1 MPDPQTD
8 LQGILNQDFNDW
20 TIKVCL
26 ASEKKAELTHEFQV
40 LQITEALTE
49 DFRRLIKTNLAKA
62 SERHLSAYS
71 PGSRM
76 NSQEIEHVDLAVPD
90 FQAVNDQ
97 LEPLT
102 ALENL
107 TDFSAGTS
115 FTKNLRFYVIVAER
129 PEHEPIYFFRQYT
142 QAKELSRSSIFG
154 AIMQRGQFDATR
166 EPLFLFDGTLDCFK
180 QGGRMFFLSKTRFEQ
195 IFRLYETMNEKAS
208 STLDRL
214 EQRAVIAN
222 FGAFRDD
229 CGKSHFARRDLADLM
244 NEAHIQELTMDR
256 VERQLI
262 RTPEI
267 PIEIENGQIMY
278 KPEHIW
284 QLIKFLRGY
293 YYKSEITLQTHE
305 ATGNRSIETGS

>member
-8 LQGILNQDFNDW
+8 LQGILNQDLSEW

-26 ASEKKAELTHEFQV
+26 ASEVEGETAHEFRI
-40 LQITEALTE
+40 LQITDALTE
-49 DFRRLIKTNLAKA
+49 EFRNLVKTNLAKVGKK
-62 SERHLSAYS
+62 HLSEYS
-71 PGSRM
+71 PGSRIGAH
-76 NSQEIEHVDLAVPD
+76 EFEYLDLTAPE
-90 FQAVNDQ
+90 FQPVNDQ
-97 LEPLT
+97 FRALP

-107 TDFSAGTS
+107 LDFSAEAT
-115 FTKNLRFYVIVAER
+115 FTKRLRFYIIVAER
-129 PEHEPIYFFRQYT
+129 AEHEPIYFFRQYT
-142 QAKELSRSSIFG
+142 KAKELRRSAVFG
-154 AIMQRGQFDATR
+154 ALMQNGQFDATR
-166 EPLFLFDGTLDCFK
+166 EPLFLFDSTLDCFK
-180 QGGRMFFLSKTRFEQ
+180 QGDRMFLLNKTRFEQ

-267 PIEIENGQIMY
+267 PIAIENGQIMY
-278 KPEHIW
+278 KSEHIW

-305 ATGNRSIETGS
+305 ATGNRSVETGS